1 MANKRIKRRIEKK
14 RAAIQHR
21 RAYGNSR
28 HADVVYTCG
37 IYRVR
42 KDSRPHECYGVAV
55 FTARP
60 VIRDAIPSR
69 CIDAIYH
76 RENIRF
82 GYGESV
88 AAWDARCRKYKE
100 LRT

>member
-28 HADVVYTCG
+28 SADIVYTYG
-37 IYRVR
+37 IYRLR
-42 KDSRPHECYGVAV
+42 KDSRPHECFGVAV

-60 VIRDAIPSR
+60 VVRDAIR
-69 CIDAIYH
+69 TLCIDAIH
-76 RENIRF
+76 TREKIRL

-100 LRT
+100 SRT